1 MKYLC
6 VLLTKYPDRF
16 ARVLARLSG
25 QGYTHASIGLEDGNR
40 FYSFSFRGFTE
51 ETPDK
56 LRRRG
61 VTASRALI
69 EAAIQEKADTILV
82 HHGYFWR
89 NENACITGPKRER
102 LRLLLA
108 HDINLLAYHLPL
120 DCHPTLGNNIRLA
133 QVLGFD
139 ITGRF
144 GENDLGWLG
153 KTTDPAME
161 TVADLADWIGKQ
173 LNRRPLLIGDP
184 GQKLETIGWCTGA
197 AQDLLP
203 DAVQAG
209 ASVYL
214 SGEISERTVHDARE
228 YGIAYLACGHH
239 ATERYGIQALGDLL
253 ARRYGIRHRY
263 IEIVNPV

>member
-1 MKYLC
+1 
-6 VLLTKYPDRF
+6 
-16 ARVLARLSG
+16 
-25 QGYTHASIGLEDGNR
+25 
-40 FYSFSFRGFTE
+40 
-51 ETPDK
+51 
-56 LRRRG
+56 
-61 VTASRALI
+61 
-69 EAAIQEKADTILV
+69 
-82 HHGYFWR
+82 
-89 NENACITGPKRER
+89 
-102 LRLLLA
+102 
-108 HDINLLAYHLPL
+108 
-120 DCHPTLGNNIRLA
+120 
-133 QVLGFD
+133 
-139 ITGRF
+139 
-144 GENDLGWLG
+144 
-153 KTTDPAME
+153 ME